1 MSPRSRGRLKLAI
14 DATAG
19 IDENGGSCVHYFE
32 STELALQLLG
42 SNIAGNLFLVGYTF
56 QKGL

>member
-1 MSPRSRGRLKLAI
+1 M
-14 DATAG
+14 
-19 IDENGGSCVHYFE
+19 DENGGPRVHYFGA
-32 STELALQLLG
+32 TEFALQLLG